1 MSEFGFCYCD
11 KTLTKIDLGIKE
23 LISPNRLQ
31 PTIKGRQ
38 EWMEPIGKKLEV
50 RIEAEIME

>member
-31 PTIKGRQ
+31 PTITGRQ
-38 EWMEPIGKKLEV
+38 EWMEPVGKKLEV